1 MILDEVK
8 LVQNEK
14 KNKDKLKCY
23 EGMYT
28 TITDLLKDII
38 LY

>member
-14 KNKDKLKCY
+14 QIKMKCY